1 MVEGCPS
8 ASQHL
13 VLSQFGTVSCQTF
26 KTRASCSMW
35 HSPLS
40 PLSFSPSPICGERR
54 ALSRARLVGVTTAK
68 LPASP
73 ALNEPRWVRAPRAG
87 LGRADEC
94 HRRDR
99 TRYIYHGPTSCDV
112 RSVSV
117 APPHVEGSEQTY
129 EIERRDWTVVSRFTP
144 TSLSR
149 TGRASLLASSST

>member
-1 MVEGCPS
+1 VAEGCPS
-8 ASQHL
+8 TSQHL

-54 ALSRARLVGVTTAK
+54 ALSRARLVGVATAK

-73 ALNEPRWVRAPRAG
+73 ALNEPRWVRTPRAG
-87 LGRADEC
+87 LSRVASTAPATSTTARRLAASGR
-94 HRRDR
+94 
-99 TRYIYHGPTSCDV
+99 S
-112 RSVSV
+112 RS
-117 APPHVEGSEQTY
+117 PLLLMREMIKIY
-129 EIERRDWTVVSRFTP
+129 EIERRDWSVVSRFTP